1 MLVQGV
7 GVREHLATLGVVLR
21 KVLQRE
27 LVTMGP
33 RWWHD
38 GVLLKLSYQQR
49 ATAEEHDWSSLMD
62 LDVAALLRAVDGNWE
77 LLRRRNL
84 VKSEARN
91 WLKEAGSVR
100 NRWAHEVPGRVRAA
114 DRVYRDLDTLALLAD
129 ALLPGS
135 PEAKQL
141 DNARSEALAALAPA
155 PTETLATPEPAT
167 PEAPASRFAPGVEV
181 RVKARPEL
189 TGVVAKVV
197 ESGSR
202 LRLVVY
208 HGPQLKQTYFETQ
221 LELVVVNGGE
231 QLSAEVLKARLTAA
245 QVLHPSVS
253 RLYSLNSGRIEY
265 EPYQYRPVM
274 KLINADRPRLLIA
287 DDVGVGKTI
296 EAGLIIKELR
306 ARQKLESILIV
317 CPKPLVVEDK
327 WRSELKRFDEDFAH
341 LDCATLRHCV
351 DETRA
356 EGRWPARYRKAIIP
370 YSLLDEKLLLGD
382 DTGRRSRTGLVSLMP
397 PVKFD
402 LVIVDE
408 AHHVRNGVT
417 WSHRV
422 VKHFL
427 DSAEAAVLISA
438 TPIQTGSGDLQTLL
452 RLLRPDTFVDNRA
465 FDLMREP
472 NAHLARVESAIRIA
486 GDDWQASALDALTG
500 ALDTPW
506 GSRVLR
512 ADPRTQEV
520 RDLLDQDAVNDR
532 ERIKALRL
540 AQSLSTFSGLINRT
554 RRRDIGTFTTRKP
567 ETFEVDFTPEQAAV
581 HADLLDLAGRIST
594 SKGHGR
600 SLDFVLS
607 TLQRQ
612 AASSLNGLAPFVAD
626 LLEHKLTAEE
636 LSEADAEVETLETAA
651 LEAFMAEIQEIAAR
665 AGALSE
671 DPKLDR
677 LLGYVEEKRHLPN
690 NKLLLFSTFRHTL
703 RYLLANLEATGVRV
717 GLVHGGVPDD
727 VRRELRARFAK
738 HKGEPDALDVLLSS
752 EVGTEGLDYQFC
764 DALVNYDLPW
774 NPMRIEQRI
783 GRIDRRGQK
792 SESIA
797 IKNLV
802 VSGTVDAV
810 IFDRCLSRIGVF
822 RRALGGSEE
831 ILGELTREIR
841 QIGEDLTLSDAE
853 RAQRLQ
859 QLTDNK
865 IGRMQEQEELE
876 ERESALFGLPLRK
889 LDEEGVEQAASP
901 WLAPDQMARLVKR
914 YLLDRGYERA
924 DSLFERPVSL
934 LRPTKD
940 VRVALKEDQRAAAP
954 ESASSWARWL
964 NGGSEQSRRLTFD
977 PSQADSDDV
986 ELLSPVHEL
995 VRAAAAAQGEFA
1007 ERSTVALRVTSK
1019 AVSPGLYPVA
1029 IHAWTY
1035 LGARDDF
1042 EIVVTSEDDA
1052 LSAELNSLLVGAE
1065 DSDTSSE
1072 VAVADE
1078 LDDRHYLAW
1087 TDARASH
1094 IERARSHVESQLAS
1108 LRTTHR
1114 ARVEL
1119 LEDQIASASHDN
1131 IRRMRESEL
1140 RSVEDDFATR
1150 SQRLESTVAR
1160 SDVTTTLL
1168 CAGLVEVVDD
1178 R

>member
-1 MLVQGV
+1 M
-7 GVREHLATLGVVLR
+7 
-21 KVLQRE
+21 
-27 LVTMGP
+27 
-33 RWWHD
+33 
-38 GVLLKLSYQQR
+38 
-49 ATAEEHDWSSLMD
+49 
-62 LDVAALLRAVDGNWE
+62 
-77 LLRRRNL
+77 
-84 VKSEARN
+84 
-91 WLKEAGSVR
+91 
-100 NRWAHEVPGRVRAA
+100 
-114 DRVYRDLDTLALLAD
+114 
-129 ALLPGS
+129 
-135 PEAKQL
+135 
-141 DNARSEALAALAPA
+141 
-155 PTETLATPEPAT
+155 
-167 PEAPASRFAPGVEV
+167 

-189 TGVVAKVV
+189 TGVVTQAV
-197 ESGSR
+197 ESGAQ
-202 LRLVVY
+202 LRLTVF
-208 HGPQLKQTYFETQ
+208 HGPLTQTYYESQ
-221 LELVVVNGGE
+221 LELVEAKGGE
-231 QLSAEVLKARLTAA
+231 HLSAEDLKARLTAA
-245 QVLHPSVS
+245 HVLHPSVS

-296 EAGLIIKELR
+296 EAGLIIKELQ
-306 ARQKLESILIV
+306 ARQKLESILVI

-327 WRSELKRFDEDFAH
+327 WRNELKRFDEDFAH
-341 LDCATLRHCV
+341 LDSATLRHCV

-356 EGRWPARYRKAIIP
+356 EGRWPARYRKAILP

-408 AHHVRNGVT
+408 AHHVRNSAT

-438 TPIQTGSGDLQTLL
+438 TPIQTGSEDLRTLL
-452 RLLRPDTFVDNRA
+452 RLLRPDTFVDNQA

-472 NAHLARVESAIRIA
+472 NAQLASVESLIRVA
-486 GDDWQASALDALTG
+486 GEGWQSAALDALAG
-500 ALDTPW
+500 ALETQW

-512 ADPRTQEV
+512 ADPRAQEV

-532 ERIKALRL
+532 ERVKALRL
-540 AQSLSTFSGLINRT
+540 AQSLNTFSGLINRT
-554 RRRDIGTFTTRKP
+554 RRRDIGSFTTRKP

-581 HADLLDLAGRIST
+581 HSDLLDLAGRIST
-594 SKGHGR
+594 SKGHGQ

-612 AASSLNGLAPFVAD
+612 AASSLNGLAPFVED
-626 LLEHKLTAEE
+626 LLQHKLTAEE
-636 LSEADAEVETLETAA
+636 LSEADAEVETLETTA
-651 LEAFMAEIQEIAAR
+651 LEAFVAEIREIAER
-665 AGALSE
+665 AGHLTE

-677 LLGYVEEKRHLPN
+677 LLSYVDEKRQLPN

-727 VRRELRARFAK
+727 ERRELRARFAK
-738 HKGEPDALDVLLSS
+738 HKDEPDALDVLLSS

-792 SESIA
+792 SETIA

-810 IFDRCLSRIGVF
+810 IFERCLSRIGVF

-841 QIGEDLTLSDAE
+841 QIGEDLTLSDTE
-853 RAQRLQ
+853 RSQRLQ
-859 QLTDNK
+859 QLADNK

-889 LDEEGVEQAASP
+889 LDEEGVEQASSP
-901 WLAPDQMARLVKR
+901 WLAPDQLARMVKR
-914 YLLDRGYERA
+914 YLLDNGYERA
-924 DSLFERPVSL
+924 DSLFDRPVSL
-934 LRPTKD
+934 LRPS
-940 VRVALKEDQRAAAP
+940 KEVRAALADDLRAVVP
-954 ESASSWARWL
+954 ESASPWSRWL
-964 NGGSEQSRRLTFD
+964 ASGSEQSRRLTFD
-977 PSQADSDDV
+977 PSHADSDDV

-995 VRAAAAAQGEFA
+995 VRAAAASQEAFA
-1007 ERSTVALRVTSK
+1007 AEPTVALRVEST
-1019 AVSPGLYPVA
+1019 AISPGLYPVS

-1042 EIVVTSEDDA
+1042 EVVVTADEDD
-1052 LSAELNSLLVGAE
+1052 LSAELASLLVVAQ
-1065 DSDTSSE
+1065 DSGTSSE
-1072 VAVADE
+1072 LTATSD
-1078 LDDRHYLAW
+1078 LDDLHYLAW
-1087 TDARASH
+1087 TDARSAH
-1094 IERARSHVESQLAS
+1094 IDRARSHVESQLAS
-1108 LRTTHR
+1108 LKTTHH

-1119 LEDQIASASHDN
+1119 LEDQVANASHEN

-1150 SQRLESTVAR
+1150 SQRLDSTIAR

-1168 CAGLVEVVDD
+1168 CAGIVEVVDG
-1178 R
+1178 

>member
-1 MLVQGV
+1 M
-7 GVREHLATLGVVLR
+7 REHLATLGVVLQ
-21 KVLQRE
+21 KVLSRE
-27 LVTMGP
+27 LPSLGP
-33 RWWHD
+33 DWWRD

-49 ATAEEHDWSSLMD
+49 TTAGENDWSDLVD
-62 LDVAALLRAVDGNWE
+62 LDVAALLRVVDGNWD
-77 LLRRRNL
+77 LLRRRGL
-84 VKSEARN
+84 VKWEARN

-100 NRWAHEVPGRVRAA
+100 NRWAHEVPGRAPSA
-114 DRVYRDLDTLALLAD
+114 DRVYRDLDTLALLAE

-135 PEAKQL
+135 PESGQL
-141 DNARSEALAALAPA
+141 TEARAAALEVLAMAAAEATAPA
-155 PTETLATPEPAT
+155 A
-167 PEAPASRFAPGVEV
+167 APVQPSSVFAPGVMV

-189 TGVVAKVV
+189 TGVITQVV
-197 ESGSR
+197 QSGSQ
-202 LRLVVY
+202 LRLTVF
-208 HGPQLKQTYFETQ
+208 HGQLTQTYYESQ
-221 LELVVVNGGE
+221 VELVEAAAGE
-231 QLSAEVLKARLTAA
+231 QLTADDLKARLTAA
-245 QVLHPSVS
+245 HVLHPSIS

-274 KLINADRPRLLIA
+274 KLIGADRPRLLIA

-296 EAGLIIKELR
+296 EAGLIIKELQ
-306 ARQKLESILIV
+306 ARQKLESILVI

-327 WRSELKRFDEDFAH
+327 WRGELKRFDEDFAH
-341 LDCATLRHCV
+341 LDSATLRHCL

-356 EGRWPARYRKAIIP
+356 EGRWPARYRKAILP

-408 AHHVRNGVT
+408 AHHVRNSAT

-438 TPIQTGSGDLQTLL
+438 TPIQTGSEDLRTLL
-452 RLLRPDTFVDNRA
+452 RLLRPDTFVDNQA
-465 FDLMREP
+465 FDLMRAP
-472 NAHLARVESAIRIA
+472 NAQLASVESAIRVA
-486 GDDWQASALDALTG
+486 GEGWQGTALDALAG
-500 ALDTPW
+500 ALETPW

-512 ADPRTQEV
+512 ADPRAQEV
-520 RDLLDQDAVNDR
+520 RDLLEQETVTDR
-532 ERIKALRL
+532 ERVKALRI
-540 AQSLSTFSGLINRT
+540 AQSLNTFSGLINRT
-554 RRRDIGTFTTRKP
+554 RRRDIGSFTTRKP
-567 ETFEVDFTPEQAAV
+567 ETFEVDFTPDQAAV
-581 HADLLDLAGRIST
+581 HDDLLDLAGRIST
-594 SKGHGR
+594 SKGHGQ

-612 AASSLNGLAPFVAD
+612 AASSLNGLAPFVED
-626 LLEHKLTAEE
+626 LLQHKLTPEE
-636 LSEADAEVETLETAA
+636 LSEADADVETLETSA
-651 LEAFMAEIQEIAAR
+651 LEAFVAEIREIAER
-665 AGALSE
+665 AAALTE

-677 LLGYVEEKRHLPN
+677 LLSYVEEKRNLPN

-703 RYLLANLEATGVRV
+703 RYLLASLEATGVRV

-727 VRRELRARFAK
+727 ERRELRARFAK
-738 HKGEPDALDVLLSS
+738 HKDEPDALDVLLSS

-783 GRIDRRGQK
+783 GRIDRRGQQ
-792 SESIA
+792 SETVA

-865 IGRMQEQEELE
+865 IGRIQEQEELE
-876 ERESALFGLPLRK
+876 ERESALFGLPLKK
-889 LDEEGVEQAASP
+889 LDEEGVEQASSP
-901 WLAPDQMARLVKR
+901 WLAPEQLGRLVKR
-914 YLLDRGYERA
+914 YLLDAGYERA
-924 DSLFERPVSL
+924 ESLFDRPVSL
-934 LRPTKD
+934 LRPS
-940 VRVALKEDQRAAAP
+940 KEVRAALMDAQASVAP
-954 ESASSWARWL
+954 DSSSPWARWL
-964 NGGSEQSRRLTFD
+964 SSGSEQSRRLTFD
-977 PSQADSDDV
+977 PAQADSDDV

-995 VRAAAAAQGEFA
+995 VRAAAAGRASFA
-1007 ERSTVALRVTSK
+1007 DEATVALRVVNTTV
-1019 AVSPGLYPVA
+1019 APGLYPVA

-1042 EIVVTSEDDA
+1042 EVVVTSDDEA
-1052 LSAELNSLLVGAE
+1052 LSAEIGNLLVAAE
-1065 DSDTSSE
+1065 DAACPSTQT
-1072 VAVADE
+1072 AVGD
-1078 LDDRHYLAW
+1078 LDDLHYVAW
-1087 TDARASH
+1087 TDARSAH
-1094 IERARSHVESQLAS
+1094 IDRARAHVESQLAS
-1108 LRTTHR
+1108 LTTTYH

-1119 LEDQIASASHDN
+1119 LEEQVANAPHEN

-1150 SQRLESTVAR
+1150 SRRLGATIAR

-1168 CAGLVEVVDD
+1168 CSGVVEVVDG
-1178 R
+1178 